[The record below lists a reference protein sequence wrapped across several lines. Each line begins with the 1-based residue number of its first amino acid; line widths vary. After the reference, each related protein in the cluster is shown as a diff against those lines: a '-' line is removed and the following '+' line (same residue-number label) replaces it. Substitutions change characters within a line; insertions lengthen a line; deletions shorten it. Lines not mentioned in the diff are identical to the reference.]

1 LFLSALVVIT
11 NYGVKHPTLYS
22 VDDNMK
28 VLLAGA
34 NGYIGTRLIPV
45 LLEKG
50 HTVVCLVRDKRRFHE
65 QNDYSDKVT
74 LLTADLLKPESISTF
89 PTDIDAAYYL
99 VHSMAQA
106 DNFAELEALSA
117 QHFVQAINQTNC
129 KQVIYL
135 SGITNDTNLS
145 NHLLSRRHVEDVL
158 KDCVAALTVL
168 RAAIIIGSGSSS
180 FEIIRDLTEKLPLMT
195 VPRWV
200 NTKCQPIAI
209 RDVLAYLEGVLL
221 NEASFHNTYDIG
233 GPDILTFKQMMLT
246 YAKVR
251 KLNRYI
257 ITIPFLSPKIS
268 SYWLY
273 FVTST
278 SYPLAQSLVDSM
290 KNETIMKNNDIDN
303 VVKRHCLP
311 YEEALKLAFEKIE
324 QNSIVSSWK
333 DALNNGYLNSA
344 FMDKIK
350 VPQNGTME
358 YKVKQP
364 FKRDAAGVL
373 SNIMAIGGNRGWYYW
388 DWIWGIRGFLDKLVG
403 GVGSRR
409 GRTSNISVS
418 PGDAIDFWR
427 VLLADPINSRLLL
440 YAEMKL
446 PGEAWLEFKIITRH
460 DQTFLSQIATFR
472 PTGLWGRMYWY
483 LMWPFHLF
491 IFKGMAKRIT
501 DYKGSDR

>member
-1 LFLSALVVIT
+1 
-11 NYGVKHPTLYS
+11 
-22 VDDNMK
+22 MK

-65 QNDYSDKVT
+65 QNDYSERVT
-74 LLTADLLKPESISTF
+74 LLTGDLLKEESIESI
-89 PTDIDAAYYL
+89 PLDIDAAYYL

-106 DNFAELEALSA
+106 DDFTMLEELSA
-117 QHFVQAINQTNC
+117 HNFVVALNKTKCRQL
-129 KQVIYL
+129 IYL
-135 SGITNDTNLS
+135 SGITNADNLS

-158 KDCVAALTVL
+158 RESTAALTVL

-180 FEIIRDLTEKLPLMT
+180 FEIIRDLTEKLPVMT

-209 RDVLAYLEGVLL
+209 RDVLGYLEGVLM
-221 NEASFHNTYDIG
+221 NESSFHKTFDIG
-233 GPDILTFKQMMLT
+233 GPDVLTFKEMMLT

-251 KLNRYI
+251 KLDRYI
-257 ITIPFLSPKIS
+257 VTLPFLSPKIS

-278 SYPLAQSLVDSM
+278 SYSLAQSLVDSM
-290 KNETIMKNNDIDN
+290 KNETIMINHDIDS
-303 VVKRHCLP
+303 VVRRDCIT
-311 YEEALKLAFEKIE
+311 YEEALELAFNKIE

-333 DALNNGYLNSA
+333 DALNNGYLTSG
-344 FMDKIK
+344 FMDQIK
-350 VPQNGTME
+350 VPQNGTLE

-364 FKRDAAGVL
+364 FNRASAEVL
-373 SNIMAIGGNRGWYYW
+373 KNIMAIGGNRGWYYW
-388 DWIWGIRGFLDKLVG
+388 DWIWSIRGFLDKLFG

-409 GRTSNISVS
+409 GRTSNVSVS
-418 PGDAIDFWR
+418 PGDVIDFWR
-427 VLLADPINSRLLL
+427 VLLADKTNNRLLL

-446 PGEAWLEFKIITRH
+446 PGEAWLEFKIIERH
-460 DQTFLSQIATFR
+460 NQTFLSQVATFR
-472 PTGLWGRMYWY
+472 PKGLWGRLYWY
-483 LMWPFHLF
+483 MMWPFHLF

-501 DYKGSDR
+501 DFKEGE

>member
-1 LFLSALVVIT
+1 
-11 NYGVKHPTLYS
+11 
-22 VDDNMK
+22 MK

-45 LLEKG
+45 LLEAG
-50 HTVVCLVRDKRRFHE
+50 HTVICLVRDKRRFHE
-65 QNDYSDKVT
+65 QSDYSDKVT
-74 LLTADLLKPESISTF
+74 LLTGDLLREESIEAI
-89 PTDIDAAYYL
+89 PNDIDAAYYL

-106 DNFAELEALSA
+106 ADFAELEALSA
-117 QHFVQAINQTNC
+117 HNFSQALNKTNC
-129 KQVIYL
+129 KQVIFL
-135 SGITNDTNLS
+135 SGIVNDSQLS
-145 NHLLSRRHVEDVL
+145 SHLLSRKHVEGVL
-158 KDCVAALTVL
+158 KECKAQITVL

-180 FEIIRDLTEKLPLMT
+180 FEIIRDLTEKLPVMT

-200 NTKCQPIAI
+200 NTRCQPIAI
-209 RDVLAYLEGVLL
+209 RDVLGYLEGVLL
-221 NEASFHNTYDIG
+221 NPKALGKTFDIG
-233 GPDILTFKQMMLT
+233 GPDVLSFKQMMLG

-251 KLNRYI
+251 KLKRYI

-278 SYPLAQSLVDSM
+278 SYSLAQSLVDSM
-290 KNETIMKNNDIDN
+290 KNETIMKNHEIDS
-303 VVKRHCLP
+303 VVKRDCLT
-311 YEEALKLAFEKIE
+311 YEEALELAFKKIE

-333 DALNNGYLNSA
+333 DALNNGYLHSG
-344 FMDKIK
+344 FMDQIK

-364 FKRDAAGVL
+364 FKRESADVL
-373 SNIMAIGGNRGWYYW
+373 NNIMAIGGSRGWYYW
-388 DWIWGIRGFLDKLVG
+388 DWIWSIRGFLDKVFG

-418 PGDAIDFWR
+418 PGDVIDFWR
-427 VLLADPINSRLLL
+427 VLLADKINRRLLL

-446 PGEAWLEFKIITRH
+446 PGEAWLEFKIIERNGR
-460 DQTFLSQIATFR
+460 TFLSQVATFR
-472 PTGLWGRMYWY
+472 PRGLWGRMYWY

-491 IFKGMAKRIT
+491 IFKGMARRIV
-501 DYKGSDR
+501 DFADGNPQ